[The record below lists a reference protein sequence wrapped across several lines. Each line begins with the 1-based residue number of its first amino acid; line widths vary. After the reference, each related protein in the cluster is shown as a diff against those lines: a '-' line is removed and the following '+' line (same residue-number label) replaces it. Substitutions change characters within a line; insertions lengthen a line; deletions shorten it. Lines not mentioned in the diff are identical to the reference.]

1 MSEIKTFI
9 LKSTKDL
16 SSVIDPIY
24 QYFDKVK
31 DEPLQVVVGRQSAFD
46 KKTHPQLKYYYKVVI
61 PTLAA
66 LYRNEHGFFLENPD
80 LAIKFR
86 AGFGEPDVMTIIIN
100 SKKVPLYYFKEK
112 SKADATILELGQL
125 IDCAKE
131 WAIELSGVIPEPM
144 EAI

>member
-1 MSEIKTFI
+1 
-9 LKSTKDL
+9 
-16 SSVIDPIY
+16 
-24 QYFDKVK
+24 
-31 DEPLQVVVGRQSAFD
+31 
-46 KKTHPQLKYYYKVVI
+46 
-61 PTLAA
+61 
-66 LYRNEHGFFLENPD
+66 
-80 LAIKFR
+80 
-86 AGFGEPDVMTIIIN
+86 MTIIIN